1 MHAYEEVVDRAQE
14 QKRGCKVTRV
24 RCPDKAAL
32 KSEQILE
39 ALLKSEQILEAFMRK
54 PNMGQNDQEA

>member
-24 RCPDKAAL
+24 RCTDKAA
-32 KSEQILE
+32 
-39 ALLKSEQILEAFMRK
+39 LKSEQILEAFMRK